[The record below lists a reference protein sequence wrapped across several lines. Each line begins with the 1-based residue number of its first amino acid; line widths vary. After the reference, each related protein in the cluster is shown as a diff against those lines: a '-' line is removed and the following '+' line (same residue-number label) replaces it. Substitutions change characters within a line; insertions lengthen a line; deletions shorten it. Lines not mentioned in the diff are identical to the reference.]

1 MYRIEDEATHPVSSQ
16 DWVKQLYEELE
27 KQRLSLSERY
37 FDFLV
42 LLYEE
47 VLFSLSF
54 YVKLYTFR
62 S

>member
-27 KQRLSLSERY
+27 KQRLSLPERY

-47 VLFSLSF
+47 VLFTLSF
-54 YVKLYTFR
+54 YVKLYAFR

>member
-27 KQRLSLSERY
+27 KQRLSLPERY

-54 YVKLYTFR
+54 YVKLYAFR

>member
-27 KQRLSLSERY
+27 KQRLSLPERY

-47 VLFSLSF
+47 MLFTLSF
-54 YVKLYTFR
+54 YVKLYAFR

>member
-27 KQRLSLSERY
+27 KQRLSLPERY

>member
-54 YVKLYTFR
+54 YVKLYAFR